1 MCIAI
6 SYQVTPD
13 MITSTFACTGYLN
26 QGQKRLTP
34 AEREKGMVADTPSS
48 RTWMVMGW
56 GWMVLAGSRMGH
68 QDTRGLG
75 SWQ

>member
-56 GWMVLAGSRMGH
+56 GWMGLAGSRMGH